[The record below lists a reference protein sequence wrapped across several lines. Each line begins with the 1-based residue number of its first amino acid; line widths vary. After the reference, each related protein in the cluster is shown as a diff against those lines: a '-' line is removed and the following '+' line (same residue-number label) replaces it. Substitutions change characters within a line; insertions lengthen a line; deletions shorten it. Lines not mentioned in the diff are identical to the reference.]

1 MRLIPITLISASA
14 MAAVLAGFP
23 VLAAELPKEGRDDQR
38 VRFVNYNPF
47 QVVQIVGALRTS
59 TQIEFAV
66 DETVVHATVGNPIW
80 EIAPTGNL
88 VFVKPKEMHPA
99 TNMQVVTQRPDG
111 TQRSYQIELGLMPPD
126 RAAKNPPFLL
136 VKYKYPTD
144 EQLRR
149 QQIEAAATAERKAG
163 QADKTLARDEANGP
177 RNYAYSVQ
185 GETAFE
191 PVEVYDNGKI
201 TTLRFAGNIEM
212 PAIYA
217 TSEDG
222 SEELIPKSIS
232 GDAVLVHTVA
242 RKLVLRRGEQVLCV
256 FNENYSAE
264 GIDPR
269 TRTTSPSVTRV
280 IAPNAAKKPH
290 SNIGRTAVADVA
302 TVASTVPVVIG
313 K

>member
-1 MRLIPITLISASA
+1 MRLIPIGL
-14 MAAVLAGFP
+14 AAVVFSGLP
-23 VLAAELPKEGRDDQR
+23 VWAAELPKEGRDDQR

-59 TQIEFAV
+59 TQIEFAS

-136 VKYKYPTD
+136 VKYKYPSD

-149 QQIEAAATAERKAG
+149 QQIEAAATAERKAA
-163 QADKTLARDEANGP
+163 QVDQVLTRDEANGP

-191 PVEVYDNGKI
+191 PVEVYDNGKT
-201 TTLRFAGNIEM
+201 TTLRFSGNIEM

-217 TSEDG
+217 TAEDG
-222 SEELIPKSIS
+222 SEELIPKTVT
-232 GDAVLVHTVA
+232 GDGVLVHAVA
-242 RKLVLRRGEQVLCV
+242 RKLVLRRGDQVLCV
-256 FNENYSAE
+256 FNENYSPE
-264 GIDPR
+264 GIDPH
-269 TRTTSPSVTRV
+269 TRTTSPSVARV
-280 IAPNAAKKPH
+280 VATDSARKPVG
-290 SNIGRTAVADVA
+290 NIGRSAHSEAA
-302 TVASTVPVVIG
+302 PGLASGPVVIG